1 MQNNFLFLLV
11 LNSYVVSSPL
21 ATRWES
27 RRRRALIGLIFE
39 IPPSGLHDNVSVPS
53 SFCALLSLN
62 LGNEL
67 STEVQASFC
76 VLLS

>member
-1 MQNNFLFLLV
+1 MGKQKKEGTNWFD
-11 LNSYVVSSPL
+11 
-21 ATRWES
+21 
-27 RRRRALIGLIFE
+27 FE

-53 SFCALLSLN
+53 SVCALLSLN